1 MLSASD
7 ISGEQIK
14 ENKTLAV
21 VINSRKNQSE
31 CFDAIRLLQMTALF
45 PIHVYFYK
53 NNGVSLTSVYN
64 EIQKQITEERILF
77 IHDDVQILTV
87 GWAKELDRLFN
98 DNPEYGIIGVAGSRD
113 FDSDGAWWIYKN
125 IYGQVVHTKRIKD
138 EKTGQQGT
146 TAFIT
151 KFSEKIEND
160 LNEVAVIDGLFM
172 AIDRAKASTN
182 FDEHVSG
189 FNFYD
194 IDFCLSNYTTNTTKI
209 GVTTKIK
216 VQHGG
221 VGVIK
226 PEWFENRNLV
236 LSKYKEYLPISDL
249 NNSTQPEKKDMA
261 FFHNEHFPVQNTE
274 TQTENK

>member
-125 IYGQVVHTKRIKD
+125 IYGQVVHTKQIKD
-138 EKTGQQGT
+138 ENLKVYTCKYNAT
-146 TAFIT
+146 TKLMELTDI
-151 KFSEKIEND
+151 SEKDSVVVLADIFELQYLFAAIGHYRENI
-160 LNEVAVIDGLFM
+160 VV
-172 AIDRAKASTN
+172 
-182 FDEHVSG
+182 
-189 FNFYD
+189 
-194 IDFCLSNYTTNTTKI
+194 
-209 GVTTKIK
+209 
-216 VQHGG
+216 
-221 VGVIK
+221 
-226 PEWFENRNLV
+226 
-236 LSKYKEYLPISDL
+236 
-249 NNSTQPEKKDMA
+249 
-261 FFHNEHFPVQNTE
+261 
-274 TQTENK
+274 